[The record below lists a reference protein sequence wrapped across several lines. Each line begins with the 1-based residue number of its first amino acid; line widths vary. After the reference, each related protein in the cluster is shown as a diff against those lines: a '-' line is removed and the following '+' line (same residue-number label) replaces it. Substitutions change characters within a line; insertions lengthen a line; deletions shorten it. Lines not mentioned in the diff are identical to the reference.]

1 MDEGA
6 VVDTFKDGLQFLKSM
21 KYVKYDLIL
30 TDLLVPD
37 GGKKMMKELRAKD
50 GRVPVIA
57 MSKYDRGEAGEQ
69 GLFDVG
75 MDGYLWYNNNV
86 NEGAYGYIEVLRA
99 LKNYYHY
106 KGLHNWI
113 R

>member
-1 MDEGA
+1 
-6 VVDTFKDGLQFLKSM
+6 
-21 KYVKYDLIL
+21 
-30 TDLLVPD
+30 
-37 GGKKMMKELRAKD
+37 
-50 GRVPVIA
+50 

-99 LKNYYHY
+99 LKITITT
-106 KGLHNWI
+106 KACIIG
-113 R
+113 